1 MKYFLF
7 SCFFLTL
14 TAFSFGQNG
23 ISVHARLDAKTDTIY
38 IQQEIVY
45 ENKSKDTLSEIFL
58 NDWINAFSSK
68 SSYLGKRFSE
78 EFVRKFHFAS
88 AQERGGT
95 VINEIADKQGD
106 SIGWTRV
113 PQRVDLIK
121 IKPKESIAPGDKFTL
136 NLNYAIKVPS
146 DRFTRYG
153 KDSQGNYKMRYWYIT
168 PAVYREDGW
177 RLYSHQNL
185 GLDYTPPAN
194 IELNLEIP
202 SSYYAASGLNTL
214 NISTENGKKFVRMV
228 GEDRVES
235 KLYLTQS
242 FVFEDLYAYS
252 HEVITDLEDD
262 DLQPEVKAIILK
274 RILQYLDTRLGEYPH
289 NNIFITR
296 EDYQNSPI
304 YGLNQL
310 PGFIRPF
317 PDGFQYDLKQFKT
330 ITYNYLQNTL
340 LLDPRRDQWV
350 KDAILVSLMM
360 DYVDTYYPKMKLI
373 GNLSDVFGIR
383 WFHAA
388 DLEFNDQY
396 QLLYMNMA
404 RMNLDQA
411 LNTQQ
416 DSLIKF
422 NKNIA
427 NAYKAGIGLEY
438 VDDYLGTDAVK
449 ESIHEFYQEY
459 KLQPT
464 TQESFKN
471 LLQQNASKDLE
482 WFFEDYVNTNK
493 KIDFSIKKVKR
504 EGDSLIVTV
513 RDRRNTAMPV
523 SVYGLDEGKVVYKTW
538 VDGFGKLKEVKI
550 PRKDVK
556 RVALN
561 YEQKI
566 PEVNQRNNYEGV
578 TKLLD
583 KPLQFRLLQD
593 VEDPRYSQLFF
604 MPEFDYNLYDG
615 ISIGPKLYN
624 STFLNKNLNY
634 KISPKYAFGSET
646 IVGSASVSY
655 THQYDNQKLY
665 AVSYGIGG
673 TRFSYGY
680 NLFYEKFTPFMVFAF
695 RDEYLRSNERQ
706 YLTIRNV
713 GVQRDV
719 NPIDPVEQPDYNV
732 FNVKYTY
739 RNPNIVDY
747 YSGSV
752 DYQLAEKFSKISLSL
767 EYRKLFKNN
776 RQVNL
781 RLFAGTFLYNDVQ
794 NTDYFSFALDRPTD
808 YLFDYN
814 YYGRSQGSGLFSQ
827 QIIVAEGGFKSQLKP
842 AFANQWMTTLNGSTN
857 IWNWIYAYG
866 DVGLVKNQ
874 FLQPKFMY
882 DSGIRVSL
890 VADYFEVFFPVYS
903 NLGWEIAQPNYD
915 QKIRFIVSLDIN
927 TLIKLFTRRWY

>member
-1 MKYFLF
+1 MKKHLF
-7 SCFFLTL
+7 SCLFLAI
-14 TAFSFGQNG
+14 TAFGYGQNS
-23 ISVHARLDAKTDTIY
+23 ISVEARLDEETDSIY
-38 IQQEIVY
+38 ITQEIFY
-45 ENKSKDTLSEIFL
+45 KNESRDTLSEIYL

-68 SSYLGKRFSE
+68 SSYLGMRFSE

-88 AQERGGT
+88 AEERGGT
-95 VINEIADKQGD
+95 VIDKILNKEGD
-106 SIGWTRV
+106 SIGWMRI
-113 PQRVDLIK
+113 PERIDIIK
-121 IKPKESIAPGDKFTL
+121 VSPKKKIAPGETFPIHL
-136 NLNYAIKVPS
+136 EYAIKVPS

-168 PAVYREDGW
+168 PAVYKEDGW

-185 GLDYTPPAN
+185 GLDYTPPAS

-214 NISTENGKKFVRMV
+214 DISSENGRKFVRMV

-235 KLYLTQS
+235 KLYLTKS

-262 DLQPEVKAIILK
+262 DLQPEIKAIILK
-274 RILQYLDTRLGEYPH
+274 RILKYLDTQLGEYPH
-289 NNIFITR
+289 NNIFVTR

-373 GNLSDVFGIR
+373 GSLSDVFGIR

-396 QLLYMNMA
+396 QLMYMNMA

-411 LNTQQ
+411 LNTRQ

-438 VDDYLGTDAVK
+438 VEDYLGSDAVEK
-449 ESIHEFYQEY
+449 SIHAFYQKY

-464 TQESFKN
+464 TQEIFKN
-471 LLQQNASKDLE
+471 ILQQNASKDIS

-493 KIDFSIKKVKR
+493 KIDFTIGKVRR
-504 EGDSLIVTV
+504 EGDSLVVTV
-513 RDRRNTAMPV
+513 KDKRNTSMPV
-523 SVYGLDEGKVVYKTW
+523 SLYGLNDEEIVYKTW
-538 VDGFGKLKEVKI
+538 VDGFNKSKEVKI
-550 PRKDVK
+550 PRKDIK
-556 RVALN
+556 RLALN

-583 KPLQFRLLQD
+583 KPIQFRLLQD

-604 MPEFDYNLYDG
+604 MPEFDFNLYDG
-615 ISIGPKLYN
+615 VSIGPKLYN
-624 STFLNKNLNY
+624 KTFLDKNLSF
-634 KISPKYAFGSET
+634 KISPKYAFKSET
-646 IVGSASVSY
+646 VVGSASVSY
-655 THQYDNQKLY
+655 TTQYDNQKLY

-680 NLFYEKFTPFMVFAF
+680 NLFYEKYTPFMVFAF
-695 RDEYLRSNERQ
+695 RNEYLRSNERQ

-719 NPIDPVEQPDYNV
+719 NPLDPVDQPDYNV

-739 RNPNIVDY
+739 RNPNIVNY

-794 NTDYFSFALDRPTD
+794 KTDYFSFALDRPTD

-842 AFANQWMTTLNGSTN
+842 AFANQWITTLNGSTN

-866 DVGLVKNQ
+866 DVGLIKNK
-874 FLQPKFMY
+874 FTQPQFMY

-890 VADYFEVFFPVYS
+890 VADYFEVFFPIYS